1 MGLVVLEE
9 RAEYDAAVR
18 GAEVS
23 VVSFLAGWS
32 KPCKA
37 LKRELEA
44 ASEQEQHAAVKFF
57 EVDLETEE
65 GEALALEL
73 GVDDPPTVVVF
84 RAGTKLAEFASAK
97 VTSAAV
103 LGTIAGLGAMST
115 AALDE
120 AAAEKQRELI
130 RRAYGATASGR
141 GIVGLIEG
149 NASGGCCD
157 TGSVSGACC
166 GDTAP
171 APSTLQ
177 EPQPLDFAAM
187 SEKMGYSSDQVKAL
201 GNLGL
206 GCGNPF
212 TDANIVEGE
221 TVLDLGSGARARVC
235 VRVCACACVCVAQ
248 VSLSFP
254 HTKLRSPRGEQA
266 RGSTASWRL
275 RWSARRGER
284 SEST

>member
-1 MGLVVLEE
+1 MLEE
-9 RAEYDAAVR
+9 RAEYDAAVS
-18 GAEVS
+18 GAEIS

-65 GEALALEL
+65 GEALALEV
-73 GVDDPPTVVVF
+73 GVAEPPTVVVF
-84 RAGTKLAEFASAK
+84 RAGTKMAEFASAK

-103 LGTIAGLGAMST
+103 MGLLAGLGAMST

-120 AAAEKQRELI
+120 VAAEKQRELI

-149 NASGGCCD
+149 NASGACCD
-157 TGSVSGACC
+157 TSSVSGGCC
-166 GDTAP
+166 GDTAA

-177 EPQPLDFAAM
+177 APQPLNFAAM

-221 TVLDLGSGARARVC
+221 TVLDLGSGV
-235 VRVCACACVCVAQ
+235 CVCVC
-248 VSLSFP
+248 VCVCVGRTCP
-254 HTKLRSPRGEQA
+254 SPAHIQH
-266 RGSTASWRL
+266 
-275 RWSARRGER
+275 
-284 SEST
+284 